1 MSSLNPVLSQ
11 AKGIIENS
19 VSFSLDLMQKKSILC
34 AHKHKKKADSNMVLL
49 PTITATFTKGEFA
62 MNEKRNTTTS
72 DQLQHSFDFK
82 AMHNGVQCIA
92 SMNPD
97 DVGTE
102 RQFWFT
108 RQMLREIFD
117 VKSDNTITNHVESL
131 VNRGVI
137 EVVKN
142 LTTSEIPTNSGIQK
156 STLYDLKVFNYL
168 VMRLDTDRAWDMKA
182 KFNDVL
188 VKHETNQNQ
197 IALPQTYIE
206 ALEALLESKKAE
218 ERTRLALVA
227 EQEHVKEIQAGF
239 EIVESRIQK
248 EVFKQS
254 AKAFSDLGVERKK
267 TKRLEAENTSLKTEN
282 EELKANL
289 TEKTDQADFLKKKN
303 EEQDQYIPTR
313 YKIRYWVENFGHEP
327 SPFELAKYSR
337 ACDKEPIRKPLPSKI
352 HGSID
357 VNFYHVRAWRLY
369 EQFEWAHVSI
379 KRPSLPLR

>member
-1 MSSLNPVLSQ
+1 
-11 AKGIIENS
+11 
-19 VSFSLDLMQKKSILC
+19 
-34 AHKHKKKADSNMVLL
+34 
-49 PTITATFTKGEFA
+49 
-62 MNEKRNTTTS
+62 MNENRNTTTS
-72 DQLQHSFDFK
+72 DQLQPSFDFK

-102 RQFWFT
+102 RQFLFT

-117 VKSDNTITNHVESL
+117 VKSDNTITNHVEAL
-131 VNRGVI
+131 INRGVV

-142 LTTSEIPTNSGIQK
+142 LTTLEIPTNSGIQK

-267 TKRLEAENTSLKTEN
+267 TKRLESENTSLKTEN

-289 TEKTDQADFLKKKN
+289 TEKADQADFLKKKN
-303 EEQDQYIPTR
+303 AEQDQYIPIR
-313 YKIRYWVENFGHEP
+313 YKIAYWVRNFNHEP
-327 SPFELAKYSR
+327 SWRELLRYSD
-337 ACDKEPIRKPLPSKI
+337 ACHEPAIERDMPITLHGGIKTNKPVK
-352 HGSID
+352 H
-357 VNFYHVRAWRLY
+357 YHIRAWKLY
-369 EQFEWAHVSI
+369 EQYEWAHLSI
-379 KRPSLPLR
+379 DRPLLPSL

>member
-1 MSSLNPVLSQ
+1 
-11 AKGIIENS
+11 
-19 VSFSLDLMQKKSILC
+19 
-34 AHKHKKKADSNMVLL
+34 
-49 PTITATFTKGEFA
+49 

-72 DQLQHSFDFK
+72 DQLQPSFDFK

-108 RQMLREIFD
+108 IQMFVDTFD
-117 VKSDNTITNHVESL
+117 EQRRTIERNIESL
-131 VNRGVI
+131 LNDDEISMDKNVHTEKITASDGKCYQTAIYNLEVLNKLGMCCFRGN
-137 EVVKN
+137 K
-142 LTTSEIPTNSGIQK
+142 
-156 STLYDLKVFNYL
+156 
-168 VMRLDTDRAWDMKA
+168 KA
-182 KFNDVL
+182 KEIRNAFNDVL

-239 EIVESRIQK
+239 EFEIVESRIQK

-267 TKRLEAENTSLKTEN
+267 TKRLESENTTLKTEN

-289 TEKTDQADFLKKKN
+289 TEKSDQAEYLKKKN
-303 EEQDQYIPTR
+303 AEQDQYIPIR
-313 YKIRYWVENFGHEP
+313 YKVAYWVRNFNHEP
-327 SPFELAKYSR
+327 SWHDLLRYSD
-337 ACDKEPIRKPLPSKI
+337 ACHEPAIERDMPITLHGGIKTNKPVK
-352 HGSID
+352 H
-357 VNFYHVRAWRLY
+357 YHIRAWKLY
-369 EQFEWAHVSI
+369 EQYEWAHLSI
-379 KRPSLPLR
+379 DRPLLPSL

>member
-1 MSSLNPVLSQ
+1 
-11 AKGIIENS
+11 
-19 VSFSLDLMQKKSILC
+19 
-34 AHKHKKKADSNMVLL
+34 
-49 PTITATFTKGEFA
+49 

-72 DQLQHSFDFK
+72 DQLQPSFDFK

-117 VKSDNTITNHVESL
+117 VKSDNTITNHVEAL
-131 VNRGVI
+131 INRGVV

-142 LTTSEIPTNSGIQK
+142 LTTLEIPTNSGIQK
-156 STLYDLKVFNYL
+156 STLYDLRVFNYL

-218 ERTRLALVA
+218 ERTRLALEA
-227 EQEHVKEIQAGF
+227 EKQHVSEIQAGF

-254 AKAFSDLGVERKK
+254 AKAFSDLGIERKK
-267 TKRLEAENTSLKTEN
+267 TKRLESENTSLKTEN

-289 TEKTDQADFLKKKN
+289 TEKADQAEYLKKKN
-303 EEQDQYIPTR
+303 AEQDQYIPIR
-313 YKIRYWVENFGHEP
+313 YKVAYWMRNFNHEP
-327 SPFELAKYSR
+327 SWRELLRYSD
-337 ACDKEPIRKPLPSKI
+337 ACHEPAIERDMPITLHGGIKTNKPVK
-352 HGSID
+352 H
-357 VNFYHVRAWRLY
+357 YHIRAWKLY
-369 EQFEWAHVSI
+369 EQYEWAHLSI
-379 KRPSLPLR
+379 DMPLLPSL

>member
-1 MSSLNPVLSQ
+1 
-11 AKGIIENS
+11 
-19 VSFSLDLMQKKSILC
+19 
-34 AHKHKKKADSNMVLL
+34 
-49 PTITATFTKGEFA
+49 

-72 DQLQHSFDFK
+72 DQLQPSFDFK

-117 VKSDNTITNHVESL
+117 VKSDNTITNHVEAL
-131 VNRGVI
+131 INRGVV

-142 LTTSEIPTNSGIQK
+142 LTTLEIPTNSGIQK
-156 STLYDLKVFNYL
+156 STLYDLRVFNYL

-218 ERTRLALVA
+218 ERTRLALEA
-227 EQEHVKEIQAGF
+227 EKQHVSEIQAGF

-254 AKAFSDLGVERKK
+254 AKAFSDLGIERKK
-267 TKRLEAENTSLKTEN
+267 TKRLESENTSLKTEN

-289 TEKTDQADFLKKKN
+289 TEKADQAEYLKKKN
-303 EEQDQYIPTR
+303 AEQDQYIPIR
-313 YKIRYWVENFGHEP
+313 YKVAYWMHNFNHEP
-327 SPFELAKYSR
+327 SWRELLRYSD
-337 ACDKEPIRKPLPSKI
+337 ACHEPAIERDMPITLHGGIKTNKPVK
-352 HGSID
+352 H
-357 VNFYHVRAWRLY
+357 YHIRAWKLY
-369 EQFEWAHVSI
+369 EQYEWAHLSI
-379 KRPSLPLR
+379 DMPLLPSL

>member
-1 MSSLNPVLSQ
+1 MT
-11 AKGIIENS
+11 E
-19 VSFSLDLMQKKSILC
+19 KS
-34 AHKHKKKADSNMVLL
+34 
-49 PTITATFTKGEFA
+49 
-62 MNEKRNTTTS
+62 NTTVSAVRQS
-72 DQLQHSFDFK
+72 DLFDFN
-82 AMHNGVQCIA
+82 AIHNAVKCIE
-92 SMNPD
+92 SVDPKDN
-97 DVGTE
+97 GTQN
-102 RQFWFT
+102 QFWFT
-108 RQMLREIFD
+108 SKMLCEAFD
-117 VKSDNTITNHVESL
+117 VAKQTLLDNIESL
-131 VNRGVI
+131 IKDGELHSTEFRTVQIPGGNNRVYDASVYNL
-137 EVVKN
+137 EVLNKLGMCCFRGN
-142 LTTSEIPTNSGIQK
+142 K
-156 STLYDLKVFNYL
+156 
-168 VMRLDTDRAWDMKA
+168 KA
-182 KFNDVL
+182 KEIRNAFNDVL

-248 EVFKQS
+248 EVFKQN

-267 TKRLEAENTSLKTEN
+267 TKRLESENVTLKTEN

-379 KRPSLPLR
+379 KRPSLPF

>member
-1 MSSLNPVLSQ
+1 
-11 AKGIIENS
+11 
-19 VSFSLDLMQKKSILC
+19 
-34 AHKHKKKADSNMVLL
+34 
-49 PTITATFTKGEFA
+49 

-72 DQLQHSFDFK
+72 DQLQPSFDFK

-117 VKSDNTITNHVESL
+117 VKSDNTITNHVEAL
-131 VNRGVI
+131 INRGVV

-142 LTTSEIPTNSGIQK
+142 LTTLEIPTNRGIQK

-182 KFNDVL
+182 RFNDVL

-218 ERTRLALVA
+218 EQTRLALVA

-267 TKRLEAENTSLKTEN
+267 TKRLESENTTLKTEN

-289 TEKTDQADFLKKKN
+289 TEKADQAEYLKKKN
-303 EEQDQYIPTR
+303 AEQDQYIPIR
-313 YKIRYWVENFGHEP
+313 YKTAYWLRNFNHEP
-327 SPFELAKYSR
+327 SWHELMHYSN
-337 ACDKEPIRKPLPSKI
+337 ACHEAPIERDMTITI
-352 HGSID
+352 HGGLKTNKP
-357 VNFYHVRAWRLY
+357 VKHYHIRAWKLY
-369 EQFEWAHVSI
+369 EQYEWAHLSI
-379 KRPSLPLR
+379 DRPLLPSL